1 MLSLSMK
8 EALSRLKDGNLSAKE
23 LCEKCIDR
31 AVKTREINA
40 IVTPTYSQAKK
51 QAEVAAKTWSRTGK
65 SPASAR
71 KLEGLPIVVKDNFC
85 TKDIRTTCA
94 SHMLEKYV
102 PPYNATV
109 VQRLLDQGAVLM
121 GKSNMDEYGMGSG
134 SVDSIF
140 GPVRNPWKY
149 EFTNTLTSSD
159 NVIANPSTHSG
170 SRSQDS
176 RVATGTRGLHGS
188 TNLRKDAG
196 ESQQEGT
203 WRVAGGSS
211 GGSAAAVAAGTCFGS
226 LGSDTGGSTRN
237 PSSYCGV
244 VGLKSSYG
252 LLSRHGLIPLVNSL
266 EVPGIIARTV
276 DDVNTLQNI
285 MAGTDEQDSTT
296 LTDERFR
303 ISDLPY
309 DIDVKNLHI
318 GIPKEYHAPGLSDEV
333 LDYWRQAADM
343 FERSG
348 AKVTEVSLPHTQYS
362 ILCYIV
368 LCCCEVASNMARY
381 DGIEFGHRGEQE
393 LSTEQLYATSRH
405 EGFNEVVRGRI
416 FAGNFFLLRRNYE
429 QYFLKAQRVRR
440 LIQDDFTQVFNA
452 GVDVL
457 LTPTTLTDAPTYDWF
472 TAADNR
478 TRNEQQDV
486 FTQPI
491 NMAGVPAV
499 TVPAGLTTQGLP
511 IGLQFIGQMFKDKE
525 MLTVAKW
532 YEQQVNFQPLN
543 LDHLDL
549 ADSL

>member
-8 EALSRLKDGNLSAKE
+8 EALIRLKDGSLSAKE
-23 LCEKCIDR
+23 LCEKCVDR

-40 IVTPTYSQAKK
+40 IITPRYSQARK
-51 QAEVAAKTWSRTGK
+51 QAEKAAQTWSRTGK
-65 SPASAR
+65 PSTSAR

-85 TKDIRTTCA
+85 TKGVRTTCA
-94 SHMLEKYV
+94 SHMLENYV
-102 PPYNATV
+102 PPYSATV

-140 GPVRNPWKY
+140 GPVRNPWQY
-149 EFTNTLTSSD
+149 EFTNTQTSSD
-159 NVIANPSTHSG
+159 GNTSTTNPLTPSQSSREAVGNRGFHKSVHSETEAE
-170 SRSQDS
+170 DS
-176 RVATGTRGLHGS
+176 R
-188 TNLRKDAG
+188 DEG
-196 ESQQEGT
+196 E
-203 WRVAGGSS
+203 WHVAGGSS
-211 GGSAAAVAAGTCFGS
+211 GGSAAAVAAGVCFGA

-266 EVPGIIARTV
+266 EVPGIIARSV

-285 MAGTDEQDSTT
+285 MAGTDEHDSTT
-296 LTDERFR
+296 LTDDRFK
-303 ISDLPY
+303 ISDLPD
-309 DIDVKNLHI
+309 DIDVKHLHI
-318 GIPKEYHAPGLSDEV
+318 GIPKEYHAPGLSPEV
-333 LDYWRQAADM
+333 LDYWRRATDM
-343 FERSG
+343 FERAG

-381 DGIEFGHRGEQE
+381 DGIEFGHRGEHE

-416 FAGNFFLLRRNYE
+416 FAGNYFLLRRNYE

-440 LIQDDFTQVFNA
+440 RIKDDFTRVFDE

-457 LTPTTLTDAPTYDWF
+457 LTPTTLTDAPRYNWF
-472 TAADNR
+472 TAADNS
-478 TRNEQQDV
+478 TRNEEQDI
-486 FTQPI
+486 FTQPV

-499 TVPAGLTTQGLP
+499 SVPVGLSSEGLP

-532 YEQQVNFQPLN
+532 YEQQVNFQHLN
-543 LDHLDL
+543 LDHLDV
-549 ADSL
+549 

>member
-1 MLSLSMK
+1 MK
-8 EALSRLKDGNLSAKE
+8 EGPSWHALSRLKDGSLSAKE

-31 AVKTREINA
+31 AVKTRELNA
-40 IVTPTYSQAKK
+40 IVTPTYSQARK
-51 QAEVAAKTWSRTGK
+51 QAEVAAQTWSRTGK
-65 SPASAR
+65 STTSAR

-85 TKDIRTTCA
+85 TKGVHTTCA
-94 SHMLEKYV
+94 SRMLENYV

-109 VQRLLDQGAVLM
+109 VQRLFTQGAVLL

-149 EFTNTLTSSD
+149 EFTNTRTIPEGTLDTSSLL
-159 NVIANPSTHSG
+159 ASPQSPG
-170 SRSQDS
+170 E
-176 RVATGTRGLHGS
+176 ALGTRGLHRSVHPGTGGS
-188 TNLRKDAG
+188 NPGLH
-196 ESQQEGT
+196 EEGA

-211 GGSAAAVAAGTCFGS
+211 GGSAAAVAAGICFGA

-266 EVPGIIARTV
+266 EVPGIMARSV

-285 MAGTDEQDSTT
+285 MAGTDEHDSTT
-296 LTDERFR
+296 LTDDRFVT
-303 ISDLPY
+303 SDLPE
-309 DIDVKNLHI
+309 DIDVKHLHI
-318 GIPKEYHAPGLSDEV
+318 GIPKEYHAPGLSPDV
-333 LDYWRQAADM
+333 LDAWRRAADK
-343 FERSG
+343 FEQAG

-381 DGIEFGHRGEQE
+381 DGIEYGHRGQQE
-393 LSTEQLYATSRH
+393 LSTEQMYAMSRH

-440 LIQDDFTQVFNA
+440 LIKDDFTRVFDE
-452 GVDVL
+452 GVNVL
-457 LTPTTLTDAPTYDWF
+457 LTPTTLTDAPRYDWF

-478 TRNEQQDV
+478 TRNEEQDI

-491 NMAGVPAV
+491 NMAGIPAV
-499 TVPAGLTTQGLP
+499 TVPAGLTSNGLP

-532 YEQQVNFQPLN
+532 FEQQVQFENLN
-543 LDHLDL
+543 LDHLDN
-549 ADSL
+549 

>member
-1 MLSLSMK
+1 MLSLSLK
-8 EALSRLKDGNLSAKE
+8 EALSRLKDGSLSAKE

-31 AVKTREINA
+31 AIKTRELNA
-40 IVTPTYSQAKK
+40 IITPTYSQARK
-51 QAEVAAKTWSRTGK
+51 QAEVAAQTWSRTGK
-65 SPASAR
+65 STSSTR

-85 TKDIRTTCA
+85 TNGIRTTCA
-94 SHMLEKYV
+94 SHMLENYV

-134 SVDSIF
+134 SLDSIF

-149 EFTNTLTSSD
+149 NFTNTQASEGISGPAARQQSCGKTVSTREFHRSVHPGTED
-159 NVIANPSTHSG
+159 GNPG
-170 SRSQDS
+170 IQEE
-176 RVATGTRGLHGS
+176 
-188 TNLRKDAG
+188 G
-196 ESQQEGT
+196 E
-203 WRVAGGSS
+203 WHVAGGSS
-211 GGSAAAVAAGTCFGS
+211 GGSAVAVASGMCFGA

-237 PSSYCGV
+237 PSSYCGI

-266 EVPGIIARTV
+266 EVPGIMARSV

-285 MAGTDEQDSTT
+285 MAGVDEYDSTT
-296 LTDERFR
+296 LTDERFKT
-303 ISDLPY
+303 SDLPE
-309 DIDVKNLHI
+309 DIDVKHLHI
-318 GIPKEYHAPGLSDEV
+318 GIPKEYHAPGLSPEV
-333 LDYWRQAADM
+333 LDAWRHAADM
-343 FERSG
+343 FERAG

-368 LCCCEVASNMARY
+368 LCCCEVASNMARF
-381 DGIEFGHRGEQE
+381 DGIEYGHRGQHE

-416 FAGNFFLLRRNYE
+416 FAGNYFLLRRNYE

-440 LIQDDFTQVFNA
+440 LINDDFRRVFGD
-452 GVDVL
+452 GVDLL
-457 LTPTTLTDAPTYDWF
+457 LTPTTLTDAPSYNWF
-472 TAADNR
+472 SAADNR
-478 TRNEQQDV
+478 TRNEEQDI

-491 NMAGVPAV
+491 NMAGIPAV

-532 YEQQVNFQPLN
+532 FEQQVQFQYLN
-543 LDHLDL
+543 LDDLDV
-549 ADSL
+549 